1 LTVPDAGEGRHVVA
15 EHQRRRSED
24 GGGGALAEYQVSGV
38 RTEPAWSDTHEHVSH
53 VRVEDGTIFVRQ
65 TVVDDLRAPE
75 STRYFMVGRR
85 GRAEVT
91 VVACPECGFRD
102 YLTTNDPTNT
112 DLLLRLPR
120 V

>member
-1 LTVPDAGEGRHVVA
+1 MVA
-15 EHQRRRSED
+15 EQPVGRQDPEGD
-24 GGGGALAEYQVSGV
+24 PLLEYQISGV
-38 RTEPAWSDTHEHVSH
+38 RTEPSWSDTHEHVSH

-75 STRYFMVGRR
+75 GTRYFMVGRR

-91 VVACPECGFRD
+91 VNACPECGFRD
-102 YLTTNDPTNT
+102 YLTTTDTMNP